1 MTGGEAMSRGESGS
15 VPTPGR
21 PVAVFDSGIG
31 GLTLVK
37 ALLERAPETSIVYF
51 GDTARLPYGSKSD
64 ATIERQSLEC
74 LRFLLGFDPSLV
86 VVACNTAS
94 SIALPALVR
103 SIDRPVVGV
112 IDAAV
117 TASLNATRSR
127 KIGII
132 GTAATI
138 RSGGYERR
146 LRERASDLTLVNQ
159 ACPLFVP
166 LVEEGWIDHDVT
178 RQVAREYLA
187 PVLAAGIDTLILGC
201 THYPLLK
208 PVLAEVAG
216 PGVTLIDTG
225 AETAAEVASGLHA
238 RGGGAQGSVSAP
250 GSVSVST
257 PGAAARGATPG
268 TLRFFV
274 SDVPSRFE
282 INGAR
287 FLGRPLGP
295 VTLVEQSDVPW
306 YARRS
311 DIPKGKS

>member
-1 MTGGEAMSRGESGS
+1 MSGGAMSGAA
-15 VPTPGR
+15 PR

-37 ALLERAPETSIVYF
+37 ALLERAPGTSIVYF

-74 LRFLLGFDPSLV
+74 LRFLLGFDPSMV

-94 SIALPALVR
+94 SIALPALVKAV
-103 SIDRPVVGV
+103 DRPVVGV

-117 TASLNATRSR
+117 TAALAATRNRS
-127 KIGII
+127 IGII

-146 LRERASDLTLVNQ
+146 LREHAPDLVLVNQ

-166 LVEEGWIDHDVT
+166 LVEEGWIDHEVT
-178 RQVAREYLA
+178 RRVAEEYLA
-187 PVLAAGIDTLILGC
+187 PVLDRGVDTLILGC

-208 PVLAEVAG
+208 PILAAVAG

-225 AETAAEVASGLHA
+225 AETAADIA
-238 RGGGAQGSVSAP
+238 RGFGSAAGPAEP
-250 GSVSVST
+250 GS
-257 PGAAARGATPG
+257 
-268 TLRFFV
+268 LRFFV

-282 INGAR
+282 INGVR

-295 VTLVEQSDVPW
+295 VTLVEQSDLPW
-306 YARRS
+306 YARRFDRS
-311 DIPKGKS
+311 KGAP

>member
-1 MTGGEAMSRGESGS
+1 MTTGEAGM
-15 VPTPGR
+15 TTTAR

-117 TASLNATRSR
+117 TAALAATRNK

-138 RSGGYERR
+138 RSGGYERQ
-146 LRERASDLTLVNQ
+146 LREQAADLALVNQ

-166 LVEEGWIDHDVT
+166 LVEEGWIDHEVT
-178 RQVAREYLA
+178 RQVAREYLGS
-187 PVLAAGIDTLILGC
+187 VLAAGIDTLILGC

-225 AETAAEVASGLHA
+225 AETAAEVAAGLHA
-238 RGGGAQGSVSAP
+238 TGTAGPSSGAAS
-250 GSVSVST
+250 
-257 PGAAARGATPG
+257 PGAPG

-311 DIPKGKS
+311 DLPKGNS

>member
-1 MTGGEAMSRGESGS
+1 MTRTGES
-15 VPTPGR
+15 R
-21 PVAVFDSGIG
+21 PIAVFDSGIG

-37 ALLERAPETSIVYF
+37 SLLDQAPNTSIVYF

-64 ATIERQSLEC
+64 ATIIRQSIEC
-74 LRFLLGFDPSLV
+74 LRFLRGFDPALV

-94 SIALPALVR
+94 SIALPALVQAM
-103 SIDRPVVGV
+103 DRPVVGV

-117 TASLNATRSR
+117 QTALAVTNNN
-127 KIGII
+127 KIGIL

-146 LRERASDLTLVNQ
+146 LRQHRADLELVHQ

-178 RQVAREYLA
+178 RRVAEEYLN

-208 PVLAEVAG
+208 SVLAQVAG
-216 PGVTLIDTG
+216 PSVTLIDTG
-225 AETAAEVASGLHA
+225 AETARDIAAQLTDSGE
-238 RGGGAQGSVSAP
+238 P
-250 GSVSVST
+250 GSMQ
-257 PGAAARGATPG
+257 
-268 TLRFFV
+268 FFV

-282 INGAR
+282 INGVR

-306 YARRS
+306 YARPPTEPR
-311 DIPKGKS
+311 GETT

>member
-1 MTGGEAMSRGESGS
+1 MTS
-15 VPTPGR
+15 TNR
-21 PVAVFDSGIG
+21 PIAVFDSGIG

-37 ALLERAPETSIVYF
+37 VLLDQAPATSIVYF

-64 ATIERQSLEC
+64 ATIIRQSLEC
-74 LRFLLGFDPSLV
+74 LKFLLGFDPALV

-94 SIALPALVR
+94 SIALPALVDA
-103 SIDRPVVGV
+103 IDRPVVGV

-117 TASLNATRSR
+117 TTALAVTKNR
-127 KIGII
+127 KIGIL

-146 LRERASDLTLVNQ
+146 LLEHRTDLELFHQ

-166 LVEEGWIDHDVT
+166 LVEEGWIDHAVT
-178 RQVAREYLA
+178 RQVAEEYLE
-187 PVLAAGIDTLILGC
+187 PILAQGVDTLILGC

-216 PGVTLIDTG
+216 PGVTLVDTG
-225 AETAAEVASGLHA
+225 AETARDIATHLP
-238 RGGGAQGSVSAP
+238 QGIGT
-250 GSVSVST
+250 GSM
-257 PGAAARGATPG
+257 
-268 TLRFFV
+268 RFFV

-282 INGAR
+282 INGVR

-306 YARRS
+306 YARRPTEPHG
-311 DIPKGKS
+311 DPT

>member
-1 MTGGEAMSRGESGS
+1 MTIEKGLI
-15 VPTPGR
+15 
-21 PVAVFDSGIG
+21 AVFDSGIG

-37 ALLERAPETSIVYF
+37 ALLERAPATSIVYF

-64 ATIERQSLEC
+64 ATIIRQSLEC
-74 LRFLLGFDPSLV
+74 LRFLLGFNPGSI

-94 SIALPALVR
+94 SIALPALTAA
-103 SIDRPVVGV
+103 IDRPVIGV

-117 TASLNATRSR
+117 DTALAATRNGT
-127 KIGII
+127 IGIL

-146 LRERASDLTLVNQ
+146 LRERREGLTLVNQ

-178 RQVAREYLA
+178 RQVAEEYLV
-187 PVLAAGIDTLILGC
+187 PVLAKGVDTLILGC

-208 PVLAEVAG
+208 SVLAGVAG
-216 PGVTLIDTG
+216 PDVRLIDTG
-225 AETAAEVASGLHA
+225 AETAEQIAAGLPE
-238 RGGGAQGSVSAP
+238 GGGTGSM
-250 GSVSVST
+250 
-257 PGAAARGATPG
+257 
-268 TLRFFV
+268 RFFV

-282 INGAR
+282 INGVR

-295 VTLVEQSDVPW
+295 VTLVSQSDVPW
-306 YARRS
+306 YARPPS
-311 DIPKGKS
+311 EPPGES

>member
-1 MTGGEAMSRGESGS
+1 MTER
-15 VPTPGR
+15 TPVTAPAPR

-37 ALLERAPETSIVYF
+37 ALLERAPDTSIVYF

-74 LRFLLGFDPSLV
+74 LRFLLGFDPAMV

-103 SIDRPVVGV
+103 AVDRPVVGV

-117 TASLNATRSR
+117 TAALRATRNR
-127 KIGII
+127 RVGII

-146 LRERASDLTLVNQ
+146 LLEQAADLTLVSR

-178 RQVAREYLA
+178 RQVAHEYLD
-187 PVLAAGIDTLILGC
+187 PILAQGIDTLILGC

-208 PVLAEVAG
+208 SVLAGVAG
-216 PGVTLIDTG
+216 PDVTLIDTG
-225 AETAAEVASGLHA
+225 AETAAEVADRLRASPDATSHP
-238 RGGGAQGSVSAP
+238 RAP
-250 GSVSVST
+250 
-257 PGAAARGATPG
+257 AAAPS
-268 TLRFFV
+268 LHFFV

-282 INGAR
+282 DNGAR

-306 YARRS
+306 YARRL
-311 DIPKGKS
+311 DATKGGA